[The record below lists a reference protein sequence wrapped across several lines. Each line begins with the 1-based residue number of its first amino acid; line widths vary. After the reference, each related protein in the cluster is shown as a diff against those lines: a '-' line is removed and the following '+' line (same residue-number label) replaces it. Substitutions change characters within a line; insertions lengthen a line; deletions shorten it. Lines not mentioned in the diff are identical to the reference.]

1 MSNSIQQETIPSQAA
16 AAWRPRPALRE
27 ALDIIAIVVARDE
40 TAVICDR
47 SLTFSNQAER
57 TSVSV
62 EPANVDTCDGQRISE
77 HITIHTPLT
86 TFKMFDEGL
95 YSIINLFATTGAV
108 VRSADG
114 EDAVVSRLPVFE
126 GDDRAL
132 TELYAPLIAKAMLL
146 QPLGPLCGLYHFE
159 GREDEVAAD
168 RIGLPDWDKPSYWG
182 PQEFTSAERRLMEAG
197 AFANAGTTALTVEFP
212 WEQGAV
218 SAIAGDRTSLFQ
230 VSADVAHPSAGNGL
244 YYRLDLPLT
253 FDDEEAKQCAA
264 KLNRT
269 EAEGIDTPPY
279 FGAWCSI
286 PKSGRVSFVGFWPNF
301 LYVPGTVSNL
311 VFWNWSRS
319 RIARQLLGNLH

>member
-1 MSNSIQQETIPSQAA
+1 MNTSIQQETTTSHAA
-16 AAWRPRPALRE
+16 DEWRPRPALRE
-27 ALDIIAIVVARDE
+27 ALDIIASVAKKDE
-40 TAVICDR
+40 SAVICER
-47 SLTFSNQAER
+47 SMTFRNQAEQ
-57 TSVSV
+57 TTVSV
-62 EPANVDTCDGQRISE
+62 EPVNVDTLDGQRISE

-86 TFKMFDEGL
+86 MFKLFDEGL
-95 YSIINLFATTGAV
+95 YSTINVFATTGAI
-108 VRSADG
+108 VRGADG
-114 EDAVVSRLPVFE
+114 EDAVISRLPVFE

-146 QPLGPLCGLYHFE
+146 QLLGPLCGMYHFE
-159 GREDEVAAD
+159 KRKDEVAAAN
-168 RIGLPDWDKPSYWG
+168 IGLPDWDQPSFWG
-182 PQEFTSAERRLMEAG
+182 PEEFTSAERRLKEAG
-197 AFANAGTTALTVEFP
+197 AFTNAGANALTVEFP

-230 VSADVAHPSAGNGL
+230 VRADVAHPSAGNGL

-279 FGAWCSI
+279 LGAWCSV
-286 PKSGRVSFVGFWPNF
+286 PKSGTVSFVGFWPNF

-311 VFWNWSRS
+311 VFWSWSRS